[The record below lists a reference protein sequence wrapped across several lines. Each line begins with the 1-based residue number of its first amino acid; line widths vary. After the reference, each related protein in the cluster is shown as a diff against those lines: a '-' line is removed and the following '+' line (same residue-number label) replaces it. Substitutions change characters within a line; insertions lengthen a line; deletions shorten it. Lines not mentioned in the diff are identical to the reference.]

1 MEKFKAPRFYKAAA
15 LTGLGIMGL
24 SACGQ
29 TDPPTPNEFN
39 DDVEFV
45 VLEGV
50 LAANG
55 EPVRCAMYGSETSGI
70 SDSKSWF
77 GFDCDF
83 EGTATFPGEVVGG

>member
-1 MEKFKAPRFYKAAA
+1 MEKLLPKKIVRGTILA
-15 LTGLGIMGL
+15 GIGVLGL
-24 SACGQ
+24 SVCGQ

-39 DDVEFV
+39 DDVEYI

-50 LAANG
+50 VAANG